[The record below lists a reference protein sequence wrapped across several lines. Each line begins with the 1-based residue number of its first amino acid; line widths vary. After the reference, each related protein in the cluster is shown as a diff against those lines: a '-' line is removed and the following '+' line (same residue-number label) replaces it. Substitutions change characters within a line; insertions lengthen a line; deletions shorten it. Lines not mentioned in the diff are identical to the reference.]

1 MKRINDNRHVQLK
14 CEDLELVLGPY
25 TEAASSRSLPIE
37 AIVIKLADKGYSGA
51 CRPTFAAAVRS
62 SLNGTFLFAHS
73 FSISVYTIITFNAI
87 ERASSFSGEEECLFS
102 QTPGV
107 VYCPDIELMK
117 ATLHLPVL
125 S

>member
-1 MKRINDNRHVQLK
+1 M
-14 CEDLELVLGPY
+14 
-25 TEAASSRSLPIE
+25 
-37 AIVIKLADKGYSGA
+37 
-51 CRPTFAAAVRS
+51 
-62 SLNGTFLFAHS
+62 
-73 FSISVYTIITFNAI
+73 FNAI
-87 ERASSFSGEEECLFS
+87 ERANSFSGEEECLFS